1 MNWDN
6 CVNDIRMVTYQG
18 RLDKTLESQR
28 QRLHDN
34 AIKLEGIPEDVI
46 VVKTTRT
53 EDGDPMTDQVTAHK
67 VVNMKFPILKD
78 IPVRKVT
85 KTFEKGYKI
94 NALVSAYGEG
104 ADKGLG
110 KEQKDLTTY
119 QVDVPIDSEID
130 VDDRIVRVFVQK
142 DANASTCMIFD
153 VLEVLSDFSNN
164 APLTLKLVIAVAT
177 RPVDFNKPLYKLIK
191 ATAERRA
198 ILGY

>member
-34 AIKLEGIPEDVI
+34 AIKLEGTPEDVI

-53 EDGDPMTDQVTAHK
+53 EDGDPMTDQVTSHK

-164 APLTLKLVIAVAT
+164 APLTLKLVIAIAT

>member
-34 AIKLEGIPEDVI
+34 AIKLEGTPEDVI

-142 DANASTCMIFD
+142 DVNASTCMIFD

-177 RPVDFNKPLYKLIK
+177 RPVDFDKPLYKLIK

>member
-34 AIKLEGIPEDVI
+34 AIKLEGTPEDVI

-53 EDGDPMTDQVTAHK
+53 EDGDPITDQVTSHK

-85 KTFEKGYKI
+85 KTFDKGYKI
-94 NALVSAYGEG
+94 NALVSAFGEG

-142 DANASTCMIFD
+142 DTNASTCMIFD

-164 APLTLKLVIAVAT
+164 APLTLKLVIALAT